1 MIKRYGGTVTI
12 PGIEYA
18 DSWIPAD
25 TDTQDLY
32 DVIGRHWI
40 ENNMRNG
47 RQTRSGVDHHYQDV
61 DGSPSNSS
69 DTEVGD
75 SGSVVKEAIEMT
87 GMDFLPKTLGTQYD
101 NPAPSTTSSHTTATS
116 VSRRAFDKV
125 RLPNGTEVTVGSL
138 IRLLDRATQ
147 HRATPK
153 DGQSYYF
160 FRGYEG
166 MELWSM
172 LFFEDNK
179 EEDVVAF
186 GRMLIA
192 RGIIHNYTPKCENF
206 AHTFLVLQPLQ
217 EPRVLNTFVKWPNSH
232 IESREE
238 DPMDVIL
245 RLSRHMDELC
255 SQAEYRLNLSLFHNF
270 EEAVAQLQV
279 IGLPKTPVEK
289 VTFAINLF
297 NLIMRHAMLAAE
309 NRGWVWPQRLD
320 ELEAFLSK
328 IGYNIGGD
336 WISLAEL
343 QSSLYGRSNEP
354 APVLLVKKQKW
365 WRRLSCHGGMEQ
377 DLHYAS
383 PVFRSDPRILMATT
397 WGMQSSPNVSTLYP
411 NRLEEGLEAAAEI
424 YCQRHVVVGFDQVVL
439 PALLAWHRADF
450 GNDPED
456 VMNSLYPYLSFNQ
469 LKQLQDLHEMGCV
482 RVVFEEDFC
491 WKRGMPSK
499 DSKTGTTHAVPA
511 ALHQPTG
518 KPQLSTGGTVNLIP
532 GRVSKVRNWLNRQ
545 PSCGEEQIFAP
556 SRGELTVLPPPYD
569 DTDVTYPAEDDGDD
583 DENDDDGHSFFQSV
597 MSEITYG
604 SEFEALVPSS
614 QASRLQRLQRLNS
627 M

>member
-1 MIKRYGGTVTI
+1 LIKLYGGNVTI

-18 DSWIPAD
+18 NSWIPAD

-32 DVIGRHWI
+32 DVIGRLWV
-40 ENNMRNG
+40 ENDQRSAK
-47 RQTRSGVDHHYQDV
+47 QTRNGVDHSYIQDV
-61 DGSPSNSS
+61 DATPNRSPHTKV
-69 DTEVGD
+69 DDGE
-75 SGSVVKEAIEMT
+75 SVVKEAIEMT
-87 GMDFLPKTLGTQYD
+87 EIDFLPKTLETQYND
-101 NPAPSTTSSHTTATS
+101 PTPSMTSSHTS
-116 VSRRAFDKV
+116 VSRRAFAMV

-138 IRLLDRATQ
+138 IRLLDRATK

-179 EEDVVAF
+179 EAAVVAF

-245 RLSRHMDELC
+245 RLSRLMDELC
-255 SQAEYRLNLSLFHNF
+255 SQDDYRQNLSLFHDF

-289 VTFAINLF
+289 VTYALNLY

-320 ELEAFLSK
+320 ELEAFLGK
-328 IGYNIGGD
+328 IGYNVGGD
-336 WISLAEL
+336 WISLADL
-343 QSSLYGRSNEP
+343 QSSLYGRSGEP
-354 APVLLVKKQKW
+354 APVLLAKKQKW
-365 WRRLSCHGGMEQ
+365 WRRLSCHDGMEK

-397 WGMQSSPNVSTLYP
+397 WGTQSSPNVSTLYP
-411 NRLEEGLEAAAEI
+411 NRLDEGLQAAAEI
-424 YCQRHVVVGFDQVVL
+424 YCQQHVVVGFDQVEI
-439 PALLAWHRADF
+439 PALLSWHRADF
-450 GNDPED
+450 GNDSEE
-456 VMNSLYPYLSFNQ
+456 VMNSLYPYLSFLQ
-469 LKQLQDLHEMGCV
+469 LKQLQDLHEIGRV
-482 RVVFEEDFC
+482 RVVFDEDFC
-491 WKRGMPSK
+491 WTRGMPSK
-499 DSKTGTTHAVPA
+499 DLKTVTPHTAPVAIHRP
-511 ALHQPTG
+511 PG
-518 KPQLSTGGTVNLIP
+518 KPQCSAG
-532 GRVSKVRNWLNRQ
+532 SWLNRQ
-545 PSCGEEQIFAP
+545 PSCGEDQIFAP
-556 SRGELTVLPPPYD
+556 SRGEVMALPRPYD
-569 DTDVTYPAEDDGDD
+569 ATDDANYSTEDDIDD
-583 DENDDDGHSFFQSV
+583 DDDGHSMFQSV
-597 MSEITYG
+597 TSEMTYG
-604 SEFEALVPSS
+604 SEFEELVPSS
-614 QASRLQRLQRLNS
+614 SRARLQHLRHLNS

>member
-1 MIKRYGGTVTI
+1 LIQRYGGTVTI

-18 DSWIPAD
+18 NSWIPAD
-25 TDTQDLY
+25 TTDTQDLY
-32 DVIGRHWI
+32 DVIGRHWV
-40 ENNMRNG
+40 ENNIRND
-47 RQTRSGVDHHYQDV
+47 RQTRSGVEQYDPDV
-61 DGSPSNSS
+61 DGSPSKSP
-69 DTEVGD
+69 DTTVGD
-75 SGSVVKEAIEMT
+75 SESVVQEEIEVT
-87 GMDFLPKTLGTQYD
+87 DIYVQPKTLGTQYND
-101 NPAPSTTSSHTTATS
+101 PTPSTTSSHTTATS
-116 VSRRAFDKV
+116 VSQRAFAKV

-172 LFFEDNK
+172 LFFEDNQD
-179 EEDVVAF
+179 EAVVAF

-245 RLSRHMDELC
+245 RLSRLVDELC
-255 SQAEYRLNLSLFHNF
+255 SQDDYRLNLSLFHDF

-289 VTFAINLF
+289 VTFALNLF

-309 NRGWVWPQRLD
+309 NRGWDWPQRLD

-336 WISLAEL
+336 WISLADL
-343 QSSLYGRSNEP
+343 QSSLYGRSGEP
-354 APVLLVKKQKW
+354 APVLLAKKQKW
-365 WRRLSCHGGMEQ
+365 WRRLSCHGGVEK

-383 PVFRSDPRILMATT
+383 PVFRSDPRTLMATT
-397 WGMQSSPNVSTLYP
+397 WGTQSSPNVSTLYP

-424 YCQRHVVVGFDQVVL
+424 YCQQHVVVEFDQVVI

-456 VMNSLYPYLSFNQ
+456 VMNSLYPYLSFLQ
-469 LKQLQDLHEMGCV
+469 LKQLQDLHEMGRV
-482 RVVFEEDFC
+482 RVVFDEDFC

-499 DSKTGTTHAVPA
+499 HLKTVTPHSVPVV
-511 ALHQPTG
+511 ALHRPPG
-518 KPQLSTGGTVNLIP
+518 KTQCSP
-532 GRVSKVRNWLNRQ
+532 GSWLNRQ
-545 PSCGEEQIFAP
+545 PSCGEDQIFAP
-556 SRGELTVLPPPYD
+556 RRGELMAHSLPYD
-569 DTDVTYPAEDDGDD
+569 ATVDVTDPTEDDNDD
-583 DENDDDGHSFFQSV
+583 DDDDDGHSFFQSV

-604 SEFEALVPSS
+604 SEFEDLVPSS
-614 QASRLQRLQRLNS
+614 SRARLQRLQRLNS